1 MSKFMERKTH
11 LKDKK
16 APCHEAGRLAR
27 MRTGCSTERADQN
40 LDYCSVLVLAWCF
53 REVIKM

>member
-1 MSKFMERKTH
+1 MEGKAH

-16 APCHEAGRLAR
+16 APCHEAGRLPS
-27 MRTGCSTERADQN
+27 MSTGRSTERADQN
-40 LDYCSVLVLAWCF
+40 LDDCSVLVLARCF